1 VPGCGPKEKKKVSCW
16 KLNSR
21 RQPKKILCGG
31 AAPRACATP
40 PRCRSRFQSPVE
52 RSPSSCRS
60 SHGLAGESSSS
71 ISSRYVFNELW
82 RAYPIPV
89 PKRSS
94 SMPTVASGR
103 RTLGLHVDALAG
115 GDWRF
120 EALYSRTRNMRT
132 SLTRASRTQDHA
144 MQFLSVKPSTGAGAE
159 AGRRRCD
166 EQLGSLGDVC
176 EQPVDFPL

>member
-1 VPGCGPKEKKKVSCW
+1 
-16 KLNSR
+16 
-21 RQPKKILCGG
+21 
-31 AAPRACATP
+31 
-40 PRCRSRFQSPVE
+40 
-52 RSPSSCRS
+52 
-60 SHGLAGESSSS
+60 
-71 ISSRYVFNELW
+71 
-82 RAYPIPV
+82 
-89 PKRSS
+89 
-94 SMPTVASGR
+94 MPTVASGR

-176 EQPVDFPL
+176 EQPLRIWAPGATRSAQLSEAADVLLCLSSTPRLKSADQKNADGHVGSIGAVTFERRTPYDLLI